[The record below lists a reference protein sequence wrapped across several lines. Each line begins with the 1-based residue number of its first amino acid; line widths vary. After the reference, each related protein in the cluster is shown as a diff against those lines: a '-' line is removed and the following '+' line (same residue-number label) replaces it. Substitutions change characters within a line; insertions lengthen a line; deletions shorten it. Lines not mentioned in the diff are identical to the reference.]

1 MKPLVSILIPA
12 YNAEQYLAETLDS
25 ALAQTWDNLE
35 VIVVDDSS
43 KDNTLAIAQQYES
56 KIVKVIHQSN
66 QGQSASENR
75 ALEAA
80 QGDFIQYLDADDLLA
95 PDKIDRQI
103 QCLGDRNSPYVA
115 AGEWARFYH
124 TPSEARFTPQAL
136 WADFPPTD
144 WLIAA
149 WEGSY
154 MMHGAAWLIPRSIS
168 DRAGGWNADLSLIND
183 FEYFSRILLASEG
196 VKFCWG
202 AKTYYR
208 SGSSSNL
215 SGTKSYTAWKSA
227 VLSMKLGTQH
237 LLSVEDSSRTR
248 RACANALQGLLYT
261 LYPDAPDLRQ
271 DLEQQI
277 QQLGGSDLALP
288 GGPALQILSRLIGW
302 QRAKHLQKQ
311 VYRYGYQKLALGWRF
326 SQWMQNLAYQAQS
339 GSVSEK

>member
-12 YNAEQYLAETLDS
+12 YNAEEYLAETLDS

-35 VIVVDDSS
+35 IIVVDDGSQ
-43 KDNTLAIAQQYES
+43 DNTLAIAKQYES
-56 KIVKVIHQSN
+56 KIVKIIHQSN

-95 PDKIDRQI
+95 PDKIERQI
-103 QCLGDRNSPYVA
+103 QLLGDSNSPYVT

-124 TPSEARFTPQAL
+124 TPAEARFIPQVL
-136 WADFPPTD
+136 WADFSPID
-144 WLIAA
+144 WLVTA

-154 MMHGAAWLIPRSIS
+154 MMHGAAWLIPRTIS
-168 DRAGGWNADLSLIND
+168 DRAGGWNANLSLIND

-208 SGSSSNL
+208 SGSSENL
-215 SGTKSYTAWKSA
+215 SGSTSYAAWKSA

-237 LLSVEDSSRTR
+237 LLSVENSPRTR
-248 RACANALQGLLYT
+248 QTCANALQSLIYT
-261 LYPDAPDLRQ
+261 IYPDAPDLRQ
-271 DLEQQI
+271 NLDQQI
-277 QQLGGSDLALP
+277 QQLGGSNLPMP
-288 GGPALQILSRLIGW
+288 GGPALQILCCLVGW
-302 QRAKHLQKQ
+302 QRAKSLQKQ
-311 VYRYGYQKLALGWRF
+311 IYHYGYQKLALGWRF
-326 SQWMQNLAYQAQS
+326 SQWTQKLAYQART
-339 GSVSEK
+339 GNEE